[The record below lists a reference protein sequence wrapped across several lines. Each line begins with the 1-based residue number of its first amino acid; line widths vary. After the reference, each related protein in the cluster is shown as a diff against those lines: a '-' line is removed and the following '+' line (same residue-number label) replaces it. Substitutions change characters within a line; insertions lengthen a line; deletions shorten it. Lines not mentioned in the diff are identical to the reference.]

1 MPGSRPGKT
10 RLQASRQRL
19 HPRRHPEAAK
29 AARAVQSIAAL
40 RIAAMLKRS
49 SPDMPDWMLSAA
61 AKFIM
66 SGLHAIA
73 LWWLDNKTVEKKAL
87 VDLIAGLAW
96 QGVSVLGTGGDAE
109 NARATGSDPVGPASP
124 RPD

>member
-1 MPGSRPGKT
+1 MPECV
-10 RLQASRQRL
+10 L
-19 HPRRHPEAAK
+19 
-29 AARAVQSIAAL
+29 
-40 RIAAMLKRS
+40 
-49 SPDMPDWMLSAA
+49 MPDWMLSAA

-73 LWWLDNKTVEKKAL
+73 LWWLDNRTVEKEAL

-96 QGVSVLGTGGDAE
+96 QVVSVLGTGSHAE
-109 NARATGSDPVGPASP
+109 NARATGGHPAGPGSP

>member
-1 MPGSRPGKT
+1 
-10 RLQASRQRL
+10 
-19 HPRRHPEAAK
+19 
-29 AARAVQSIAAL
+29 
-40 RIAAMLKRS
+40 MLKRS
-49 SPDMPDWMLSAA
+49 SPDMADWMLSAA

-96 QGVSVLGTGGDAE
+96 QGVSVLGTGGHAA
-109 NARATGSDPVGPASP
+109 NARATTGDPVGPASP